1 MDTNIQAAL
10 GSFDIGFGEMSPDED
25 IIRTGRVPVDS
36 YVSKEFFDRETE
48 IFKHVWLNIGV
59 DSEIAKPG
67 DWIVR
72 EIEVASVSILV
83 VRGADHQIRA
93 FHNVCSHRSL
103 KVVWGEQGCNKQFV
117 CPYHAWTYG
126 MDGRLRGVPDRQAF
140 PDLDQEA
147 SGLTPIN
154 IEVWKGLIFINL
166 DNKPRQTLQEFLG
179 GMVGLLD
186 GAPLDEFRYTAR
198 LSGLVKSNWKAGLDA
213 SSEGYHVQVLHRESA
228 RDMVCSTENPHVHF
242 MSIEFFG
249 AHRRMSNPR
258 NLDYQLAENRPIYN
272 MIFQSIPQPVVA
284 EKGHRSAFDLPG
296 LNPTK
301 GAEWSNDL
309 LAFFPNFQLSLALN
323 GFWTMHYWPLTPDSF
338 RWEARYHFR
347 NAPRTWRERF
357 ALEGTVA
364 INRDIS
370 SEDTACTQ
378 KQQMA
383 MSSGIK
389 PFMQFG
395 TGELLCRHEAAVIAA
410 IVNRKDDTSLPMAA
424 E

>member
-72 EIEVASVSILV
+72 GIEVASVSILV

-154 IEVWKGLIFINL
+154 IEVWK
-166 DNKPRQTLQEFLG
+166 
-179 GMVGLLD
+179 
-186 GAPLDEFRYTAR
+186 
-198 LSGLVKSNWKAGLDA
+198 
-213 SSEGYHVQVLHRESA
+213 
-228 RDMVCSTENPHVHF
+228 
-242 MSIEFFG
+242 
-249 AHRRMSNPR
+249 
-258 NLDYQLAENRPIYN
+258 
-272 MIFQSIPQPVVA
+272 
-284 EKGHRSAFDLPG
+284 
-296 LNPTK
+296 
-301 GAEWSNDL
+301 
-309 LAFFPNFQLSLALN
+309 
-323 GFWTMHYWPLTPDSF
+323 
-338 RWEARYHFR
+338 
-347 NAPRTWRERF
+347 
-357 ALEGTVA
+357 
-364 INRDIS
+364 
-370 SEDTACTQ
+370 
-378 KQQMA
+378 
-383 MSSGIK
+383 
-389 PFMQFG
+389 
-395 TGELLCRHEAAVIAA
+395 
-410 IVNRKDDTSLPMAA
+410 
-424 E
+424 